1 MRLHD
6 YLYYQARQHPD
17 GEFALDSQRTLT
29 YAEGAAEAHQVANA
43 LVDAG
48 LDIGDRIAILSKNS
62 VEYATFYYGASEA
75 GVAPVPLNYRLAPA
89 EWAYIIN
96 DSGAQAI
103 VASAELAEA
112 LDGIKA
118 ELTSIKRYFVIGDG
132 PDGWDDYRAW
142 IAAQPAEPCGRTVN
156 EDADAYQMYTS
167 GTTGHPKGAV
177 IQQRAIC
184 SNIEQVV
191 VAGLAFGPGERAL
204 VVAPMYHAA
213 GGILCFSAVSSG
225 ASLFIQEDFNPPE
238 VVRAMDEDRIAIA
251 LLVPAM
257 IQACL
262 VFVPDAAERE
272 YKDLRQVVYGASP
285 IAADTLKQAM
295 TTFKCEFAQGYGMTE
310 MSAVISMLSADDHQH
325 AITDRPE
332 LLLSAGR
339 PVVGTEVR
347 IVDED
352 DGPLPNGEVGEMIAR
367 GPQMMSGYW
376 NLADE
381 SAEALKGGWMH
392 TGDAGRVDDDGFL
405 YIQDR
410 VKDMIVSGGENVYP
424 ATVEAALFGHPAVA
438 DVAVIGI
445 PDEQWGETVKA
456 IVVLREGE
464 TASDEELMEFCTDK
478 LGGFERPRSVDFIAE
493 IPRNASGKVLKRELR
508 EPFWVGHD
516 RRVAGA

>member
-6 YLYYQARQHPD
+6 YLQYQAGQHPD
-17 GEFALDSQRTLT
+17 SEFALDSQRSLT

-43 LVDAG
+43 LVAAG
-48 LDIGDRIAILSKNS
+48 LEIGERIALLSKNS

-96 DSGAQAI
+96 DSGARALI
-103 VASAELAEA
+103 TSPEFAEA
-112 LDGIKA
+112 IDGLKA
-118 ELTSIKRYFVIGDG
+118 ELTSVERYFVIGEG

-142 IAAQPAEPCGRTVN
+142 VAAQPAEQCGRTIEESN
-156 EDADAYQMYTS
+156 DAYQMYTS

-177 IQQRAIC
+177 VQQRAIC
-184 SNIEQVV
+184 SNVEQCVV
-191 VAGLAFGPGERAL
+191 GALAFEAGERAL

-213 GGILCFSAVSSG
+213 GAILCFSAVSGG
-225 ASLFIQEDFNPPE
+225 ASLLIHEDFNPPE
-238 VVRAMDEDRIAIA
+238 VVRAMDEDNVAIV

-262 VFVPDAAERE
+262 VFVPDAADRA
-272 YKDLRQVVYGASP
+272 YSDLRMVVYGASP

-295 TTFKCEFAQGYGMTE
+295 TTFKCSFGQGYGMTE
-310 MSAVISMLSADDHQH
+310 MSAVISLLSASDHEH
-325 AITDRPE
+325 AVTDRPE

-339 PVVGTEVR
+339 AVLGAEVR

-352 DGPLPNGEVGEMIAR
+352 DLELPNGEVGEMIAR

-381 SAEALKGGWMH
+381 TAAALKGGWMH
-392 TGDAGRVDDDGFL
+392 TGDAGRLDDDGYI

-424 ATVEAALFGHPAVA
+424 ATVEAALFGHPAIA

-464 TASDEELMEFCTDK
+464 TATDEELMEFCNEK

-508 EPFWVGHD
+508 EPFWVGHE